1 MADITIVKL
10 KVRRG
15 SDAQRKT
22 IVLDQGEVGY
32 TLDTQRLFVGDG
44 TTYGGRVIGS
54 RSVGPFTSIA
64 SLGPAQSPGLQRGD
78 IGYADSK
85 LYMLTATNHVYT
97 DDLSGFAYI
106 GNVPDDSLI
115 QFDGSNKL
123 TVTKNPGAL
132 NASHFSSSFF
142 GEGLLSSGDILQ
154 PDLNADYLELS
165 SYADNPPKI
174 TPKRNSI
181 TQREIAAGAFGTAGG
196 PIIGGD
202 NQTITLNVNDTQFQ
216 IAANG
221 QLEFTSLGTLDTGAE
236 VNIETTRWAG
246 SIPGENL
253 AGGGVAVDG
262 VGPGLFLN
270 ASGQLDTKVKD
281 VDSGSFVGLDGQG
294 RVTLQGASSAA
305 QEFPFLDTRGGLII
319 NEIRSS
325 VWDVVTAYGLSGQ
338 ANDGIPIGSILPHAR
353 AFTTIPGGYLLCD
366 GKSYEGSDPAYA
378 ALYKVIGQQY
388 GAGSGASESF
398 NVPNLSAENVLY
410 GYGTDASS
418 SAPSYY
424 LSAFDIGTAHPQISA
439 TAVNYII
446 KYDDAPILNI
456 FNGCPNQVTQ
466 GFLGDPGTGLNQQ
479 VYECTDSSAQ
489 RVELSS
495 AGFITFALSGLVRN
509 PDSPG
514 MNGFLQSTFDKFAI
528 PVFNY

>member
-15 SDAQRKT
+15 SDAQRKS

-44 TTYGGRVIGS
+44 TTYGG
-54 RSVGPFTSIA
+54 SVMGNRGIGPFASIA

-78 IGYADSK
+78 IGYANSK

-106 GNVPDDSLI
+106 GNVPDDTHI
-115 QFDGSNKL
+115 EFDSSNNL
-123 TVTKNPGAL
+123 TVKKNPGAL
-132 NASHFSSSFF
+132 NAAYFSESFF
-142 GEGLLSSGDILQ
+142 GNGLLSSGDILQ
-154 PDLNADYLELS
+154 PDLNADQLELS
-165 SYADNPPKI
+165 GSSGRAGEAISLTQNSV
-174 TPKRNSI
+174 TKRELAS
-181 TQREIAAGAFGTAGG
+181 TAFTS
-196 PIIGGD
+196 PISKV
-202 NQTITLNVNDTQFQ
+202 NNEPVTLNINSTQFQ
-216 IAANG
+216 IADNG
-221 QLEFTSLGTLDTGAE
+221 QLEFTSLGTLDTGSE
-236 VNIETTRWAG
+236 VTIDTRSWAG
-246 SIPGENL
+246 AIPGANL
-253 AGGGVAVDG
+253 AGGGVANADTG
-262 VGPGLFLN
+262 VGPGIYVDQ
-270 ASGQLDTKVKD
+270 SGQLDVKLKD
-281 VDSGSFVGLDGQG
+281 VEYPVGLNGG
-294 RVTLQGASSAA
+294 RVTLQGAESAA
-305 QEFPFLDTRGGLII
+305 TEFPFFDTRNGLII
-319 NEIRSS
+319 NNIQSS
-325 VWDVVTAYGLSGQ
+325 VFDVVTAYGLSGQ
-338 ANDGIPIGSILPHAR
+338 ANDGIPIGTILPHAL

-366 GKSYEGSDPAYA
+366 GKGYDGGDPTYA
-378 ALYKVIGQQY
+378 PLYKVIGQQY

-398 NVPNLSAENVLY
+398 NVPNLSANQVLY

-424 LSAFDIGTAHPQISA
+424 LSAFDIGTAVPQISA

-446 KYDDAPILNI
+446 KYEQAPLLNI

-466 GFLGDPGTGLNQQ
+466 GFLGEPGTGLNQQ
-479 VYECTDSSAQ
+479 VYECIDSSSE

-509 PDSPG
+509 GDSPA
-514 MNGFLQSTFDKFAI
+514 MNGFAQSTFDKFAI